1 MNSRLKSADGFYG
14 WMNLV
19 VMFFFNI
26 ALMPMMLG
34 FMLFLPFWVEEFNWS
49 RGLASGAQMLFTLLM
64 GLAAPLVAILIM
76 KQGAKRAIVGGNL
89 LCVAGL
95 ILLSYQNHMWQ
106 LYLGVGVLLGLGVSI
121 GGMLAMMTVINN
133 WFIMK
138 RTVALAISMA
148 SMGFSGIFVNPS
160 VMALI
165 EKIGWRNTYL
175 VMAAAALIFCVV
187 LPGLF
192 IINKPEDLGQV
203 PDGPV
208 SEKHE
213 KAKPDGQQYKNLY
226 KTPVDFTAKEALRT
240 RALWLLVAYGAL
252 SMFVAMGLGTH
263 IIAFQFDIGI
273 PAITAAFIGSVFSAV
288 MGIGQLGVGFLGL
301 RVKMHYMA
309 ICSMFLSV
317 IGFSMLLF
325 AKFFPMTMMIAY
337 AILFGIGSG
346 IQFIAIGNLFPDYF
360 GRSEFPKIMG
370 YTMPFNT
377 LISSFGAPIA
387 GFIRDRTGSYI
398 PALRVFL
405 VLLVIAFFCILF
417 AKPPVHPS
425 LKKSHE

>member
-19 VMFFFNI
+19 VMFFFNL
-26 ALMPMMLG
+26 ALMPMLMS
-34 FMLFLPFWVEEFNWS
+34 FMLFLPYWVEEFGWS
-49 RGLASGAQMLFTLLM
+49 RGLASGAQALSVILM
-64 GLAAPLVAILIM
+64 GLAAPMVAVFIM
-76 KQGAKRAIVGGNL
+76 KQGPKRAIVGGNV

-95 ILLSYQNHMWQ
+95 VLLSYQNHLWQ

-138 RTVALAISMA
+138 RTIALAISMA
-148 SMGFSGIFVNPS
+148 SMGFSGVVINPS

-165 EKIGWRNTYL
+165 ETIGWRSTYL
-175 VMAAAALIFCVV
+175 ILAAAALIFCVV

-203 PDGPV
+203 PDGPA
-208 SEKHE
+208 SAKHE
-213 KAKPDGQQYKNLY
+213 TAKTDEQKYKHLD

-240 RALWLLVAYGAL
+240 RALWLLVGYGAL
-252 SMFVAMGLGTH
+252 SMLVAMGAGTH

-273 PAITAAFIGSVFSAV
+273 PAITAAFVGSVFSAV

-301 RVKMHYMA
+301 RVKMHYLA
-309 ICSMFLSV
+309 VCSMILAV
-317 IGFSMLLF
+317 VGFSMLLF
-325 AKFFPMTMMIAY
+325 AKSLPLMIAY
-337 AILFGIGSG
+337 AIIFGMGSG

-377 LISSFGAPIA
+377 IISSIGAPIV
-387 GFIRDRTGSYI
+387 GYIREWTGSYI
-398 PALRVFL
+398 PAFKIFL
-405 VLLVIAFFCILF
+405 ALLVVSFFCILF

-425 LKKSHE
+425 LKTSHA

>member
-1 MNSRLKSADGFYG
+1 MNLRLKSADGFYG

-26 ALMPMMLG
+26 ALMPMMMG
-34 FMLFLPFWVEEFNWS
+34 FMVFLPFWVEEFNWS
-49 RGLASGAQMLFTLLM
+49 RGLASGAQSVSMILM
-64 GLAAPLVAILIM
+64 GLAAPLVGILIM
-76 KQGAKRAIVGGNL
+76 KQGAKRAIVGGNV

-95 ILLSYQNHMWQ
+95 IFLSYQNHIWQ

-138 RTVALAISMA
+138 RPMALALSMS
-148 SMGFSGIFVNPS
+148 SMGFSGVFVTPS
-160 VMALI
+160 LMALI
-165 EKIGWRNTYL
+165 KTIGWRDTYL
-175 VMAAAALIFCVV
+175 ILAGVAFIFCVI

-192 IINKPEDLGQV
+192 IVNKPEDLGQV

-208 SEKHE
+208 SAKHE
-213 KAKPDGQQYKNLY
+213 KAKTDDQQYKNLY

-240 RALWLLVAYGAL
+240 RSLWLLVGYGAL
-252 SMFVAMGLGTH
+252 SMLVAMGVGTH
-263 IIAFQFDIGI
+263 IILFQQDIGI
-273 PAITAAFIGSVFSAV
+273 PDITASFVGSIFSAV
-288 MGIGQLGVGFLGL
+288 MGTGQLGVGFLGL

-309 ICSMFLSV
+309 VCSMFIAV

-325 AKFFPMTMMIAY
+325 AKSLPMMIAY

-360 GRSEFPKIMG
+360 GRSQFPKIMG
-370 YTMPFNT
+370 YTMPINT
-377 LISSFGAPIA
+377 FISSVGAPVVGI
-387 GFIRDRTGSYI
+387 IRDKIGSYL
-398 PALRVFL
+398 PAFRIFLALLLR
-405 VLLVIAFFCILF
+405 
-417 AKPPVHPS
+417 HGRRR
-425 LKKSHE
+425 

>member
-14 WMNLV
+14 WVNLG
-19 VMFFFNI
+19 VMFLFNI
-26 ALMPMMLG
+26 ALFPMMMS
-34 FMLFLPFWVEEFNWS
+34 FMFFLPYWVEEFNWS
-49 RGLASGAQMLFTLLM
+49 RGLASGAQAVSVILM
-64 GLAAPLVAILIM
+64 GLAAPMVAIFIM
-76 KQGAKRAIVGGNL
+76 KQGAKRAIVVGNI

-95 ILLSYQNHMWQ
+95 ILLSYQNHIWQ

-138 RTVALAISMA
+138 RTMALAISMA
-148 SMGFSGIFVNPS
+148 SMGFSGVVINPS

-165 EKIGWRNTYL
+165 ETIGWRSTYL
-175 VMAAAALIFCVV
+175 ILAAAALIFCVI
-187 LPGLF
+187 LPGLL

-203 PDGPV
+203 PDGPA
-208 SEKHE
+208 SSKHE
-213 KAKPDGQQYKNLY
+213 TAKTDGKKYKNLY
-226 KTPVDFTAKEALRT
+226 KTPVDFTAKEALKT
-240 RALWLLVAYGAL
+240 RALWLLVGYGAL
-252 SMFVAMGLGTH
+252 SMLVAMGAGTH

-273 PAITAAFIGSVFSAV
+273 PAITAAFVGSIFSAV
-288 MGIGQLGVGFLGL
+288 MGFGQLGVGFLGL
-301 RVKMHYMA
+301 RVKMYSMA
-309 ICSMFLSV
+309 VWSMIIAV
-317 IGFSMLLF
+317 VGFSMLLF
-325 AKFFPMTMMIAY
+325 AKSLPLMIAY

-377 LISSFGAPIA
+377 IISSVGAPVV
-387 GFIRDRTGSYI
+387 GYIREWKGSYI
-398 PALRVFL
+398 PAFKILL
-405 VLLVIAFFCILF
+405 VLLIVSFFCILF

-425 LKKSHE
+425 LKTSQT

>member
-1 MNSRLKSADGFYG
+1 MKSRLKSADGFYG

-26 ALMPMMLG
+26 ALMPMMMS

-49 RGLASGAQMLFTLLM
+49 RGLASGAQSVSMILM
-64 GLAAPLVAILIM
+64 GLAAPLVGILIM

-95 ILLSYQNHMWQ
+95 ILLSYQNHIWQ

-121 GGMLAMMTVINN
+121 GGMLAMMAVINN

-138 RTVALAISMA
+138 RTMALALSMS
-148 SMGFSGIFVNPS
+148 SMGFSGVFVNPS
-160 VMALI
+160 LMALI
-165 EKIGWRNTYL
+165 ETIGWRNTYL
-175 VMAAAALIFCVV
+175 ILAAAAFVFCVV

-192 IINKPEDLGQV
+192 IVNKPEDLGQV
-203 PDGPV
+203 PDGLV
-208 SEKHE
+208 SKRHERE
-213 KAKPDGQQYKNLY
+213 KADGRQNKHLY

-240 RALWLLVAYGAL
+240 RALWLLVGYGAL
-252 SMFVAMGLGTH
+252 SMFVAMGVGV
-263 IIAFQFDIGI
+263 IIVDFQFDIGI
-273 PAITAAFIGSVFSAV
+273 PAMTAAFVGSIFSAV
-288 MGIGQLGVGFLGL
+288 MGFGQLGVGFLGL

-309 ICSMFLSV
+309 VCSMIIAV
-317 IGFSMLLF
+317 VGFSLLLF
-325 AKFFPMTMMIAY
+325 AKSLPMMIAY

-346 IQFIAIGNLFPDYF
+346 IQFIAMGNLIPDYF

-377 LISSFGAPIA
+377 FISAIGAPII
-387 GFIRDRTGSYI
+387 GHIRDTTGSYI
-398 PALRVFL
+398 PGFKMCL
-405 VLLVIAFFCILF
+405 VVLIIAFFCILF

-425 LKKSHE
+425 LKTNHT

>member
-14 WMNLV
+14 WMNLM
-19 VMFFFNI
+19 VMFLFNMV
-26 ALMPMMLG
+26 LMPMMLS
-34 FMLFLPFWVEEFNWS
+34 FMLFLPYWVEEFNWS
-49 RGLASGAQMLFTLLM
+49 RGLASGAQALFTILM
-64 GLAAPLVAILIM
+64 GLAAPIVAIFIM
-76 KQGAKRAIVGGNL
+76 KQGAKRAIVLGNI

-95 ILLSYQNHMWQ
+95 ILLSYQNHIWQ

-138 RTVALAISMA
+138 RTMALAISMA
-148 SMGFSGIFVNPS
+148 SMGFSGVVVNPS

-165 EKIGWRNTYL
+165 ETIGWRDTYL
-175 VMAAAALIFCVV
+175 VLAAAAFIFCVV

-203 PDGPV
+203 PDGPA
-208 SEKHE
+208 SSKHE
-213 KAKPDGQQYKNLY
+213 TTETDSQKYKHLY

-240 RALWLLVAYGAL
+240 RALWLLVCYGAL
-252 SMFVAMGLGTH
+252 GMLVAMGAGTP
-263 IIAFQFDIGI
+263 IVDFQFDIGI
-273 PAITAAFIGSVFSAV
+273 PAITAGFVGSVFSAV

-301 RVKMHYMA
+301 RIKMHYLA
-309 ICSMFLSV
+309 VGSMILAV
-317 IGFSMLLF
+317 VGFSLLLF
-325 AKFFPMTMMIAY
+325 AKSLPLMIAY
-337 AILFGIGSG
+337 AIIFGMGSG

-360 GRSEFPKIMG
+360 GRSQFPKIMG

-377 LISSFGAPIA
+377 IISSLGAPVA
-387 GFIRDRTGSYI
+387 GYIRDTTGSYI
-398 PALRVFL
+398 PAFRIFL
-405 VLLVIAFFCILF
+405 VLLIVSFFCILF

-425 LKKSHE
+425 LKTSQT

>member
-26 ALMPMMLG
+26 ALMPMMIG

-49 RGLASGAQMLFTLLM
+49 RGLASGAQSVSMILM
-64 GLAAPLVAILIM
+64 GLAAPLVGILIM
-76 KQGAKRAIVGGNL
+76 KQGAKRAIVVGNI

-95 ILLSYQNHMWQ
+95 ILLSYQNHIWQ

-121 GGMLAMMTVINN
+121 GGMLAMMAVINN

-138 RTVALAISMA
+138 RTMALALSMS
-148 SMGFSGIFVNPS
+148 SMGFSGVFVNPS
-160 VMALI
+160 LMALI
-165 EKIGWRNTYL
+165 ETIGWRHTYL
-175 VMAAAALIFCVV
+175 ILAAAAFVFCVV

-192 IINKPEDLGQV
+192 IVNKPEDLGQV

-208 SEKHE
+208 SKKHE
-213 KAKPDGQQYKNLY
+213 SKKTDGQQNKNLY
-226 KTPVDFTAKEALRT
+226 KTPVDFTAKEALKT
-240 RALWLLVAYGAL
+240 RALWLLVGYGAL
-252 SMFVAMGLGTH
+252 SMFVAMGVGV
-263 IIAFQFDIGI
+263 IIVDFQFDIGI
-273 PAITAAFIGSVFSAV
+273 PAMTAAFVGSIFSAV

-301 RVKMHYMA
+301 RVKMHSMA
-309 ICSMFLSV
+309 VCSMFIAV

-325 AKFFPMTMMIAY
+325 AKSLPLMIAY

-346 IQFIAIGNLFPDYF
+346 IQFIAMGNLIPDYF

-377 LISSFGAPIA
+377 FISAIGAPII
-387 GFIRDRTGSYI
+387 GHIRDTTGSYI
-398 PALRVFL
+398 PGFKMCL
-405 VLLVIAFFCILF
+405 VVLIIAFFCILF

-425 LKKSHE
+425 LKTSQT

>member
-1 MNSRLKSADGFYG
+1 MNLRMKSADGFYG
-14 WMNLV
+14 WMNLA
-19 VMFFFNI
+19 VMFLFNM
-26 ALMPMMLG
+26 ALMPMMMG
-34 FMLFLPFWVEEFNWS
+34 FMLFLPYWVEEFNWN
-49 RGLASGAQMLFTLLM
+49 RGLASGAQALSTLLM
-64 GLAAPLVAILIM
+64 GLAAPMVGILIM
-76 KQGAKRAIVGGNL
+76 KQGAKRAIIGGNV

-95 ILLSYQNHMWQ
+95 ILLSYMNHMWQ

-121 GGMLAMMTVINN
+121 GGMLAMMTIINN

-138 RTVALAISMA
+138 RTVALALSMA
-148 SMGFSGIFVNPS
+148 SMGFAGIFINPS

-165 EKIGWRNTYL
+165 ETIGWRDTYL
-175 VMAAAALIFCVV
+175 VIAAAALIFCVV

-203 PDGPV
+203 PDGPA
-208 SEKHE
+208 SKKHE
-213 KAKPDGQQYKNLY
+213 RENNNAQQNKNLY

-240 RALWLLVAYGAL
+240 RTLWLLVCYGAL
-252 SMFVAMGLGTH
+252 SMLVTMGMGAH

-273 PAITAAFIGSVFSAV
+273 PAITAAFVGSVFSAV

-309 ICSMFLSV
+309 VCSMFIAV
-317 IGFSMLLF
+317 VGFSMLLF
-325 AKFFPMTMMIAY
+325 AKSLPMMIAY

-370 YTMPFNT
+370 YTMPFNS
-377 LISSFGAPIA
+377 IVSSIGAPFT
-387 GFIRDRTGSYI
+387 GYMREWFGSYI
-398 PALRVFL
+398 PAFRIFL
-405 VLLVIAFFCILF
+405 VLLIISFFCILF

-425 LKKSHE
+425 LKSSQT